1 MTPSA
6 DTTSV
11 SNSIVIIYLSILL
24 NSKFLEDWGHGTFI
38 FKILRAEDRTYYIMD
53 IEKIIYI

>member
-24 NSKFLEDWGHGTFI
+24 NSKFLEDLGHDTFI
-38 FKILRAEDRTYYIMD
+38 FKILRAEHRTYYIMD